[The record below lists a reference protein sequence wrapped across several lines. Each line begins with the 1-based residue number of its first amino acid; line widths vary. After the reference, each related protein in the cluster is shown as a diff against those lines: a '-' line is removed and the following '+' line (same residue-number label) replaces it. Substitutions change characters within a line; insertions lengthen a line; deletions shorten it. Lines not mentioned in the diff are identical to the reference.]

1 MRPRDDLATKRAA
14 QGRKGRVDERL
25 LLSFDSLE
33 ETHWWFVVRRRIVLD
48 AAAPTAPRPW
58 HHILEV
64 GCGTGGT
71 MRALRTRFPDAAVKG
86 IEPVEAAA
94 RLAAGKGCDVES
106 GTFEHLPI
114 ESSSVDLIL
123 ALDVL
128 EHLADDGLGLAEAFR
143 VLRPGG
149 RLIATVPALPSQ
161 WSVHD
166 ELNAHFRRYTREGLV
181 AAARGAG
188 FGVRRVTY
196 FNSLLLPLAGLER
209 AAVRLLSLPRSPA
222 VALPPRPL
230 NAVLRTV
237 FGLERPILARTDL
250 PLGLSLLLVATR
262 PAQP

>member
-1 MRPRDDLATKRAA
+1 
-14 QGRKGRVDERL
+14 VDEGL

-33 ETHWWFVVRRRIVLD
+33 DTHWWFVVRRRIVLD
-48 AAAPTAPRPW
+48 AATPAPPRPW
-58 HHILEV
+58 RRILEV

-71 MRALRTRFPDAAVKG
+71 MRALRVRFPDAAVKG
-86 IEPVEAAA
+86 VEPADSAA
-94 RLAAGKGCDVES
+94 RLAAAKGGDVES
-106 GTFEHLPI
+106 GTFENLPA
-114 ESSSVDLIL
+114 EPSSFDLVL

-149 RLIATVPALPSQ
+149 RLIVTVPALPSQ

-181 AAARGAG
+181 ATARRAG
-188 FGVRRVTY
+188 FDVRRATY

-209 AAVRLLSLPRSPA
+209 TALRVLRLPRSPA
-222 VALPPRPL
+222 VALPPRPI

-237 FGLERPILARTDL
+237 FELERPILARTDL

-262 PAQP
+262 PEQP